1 MHSFAATLITGAIAF
16 VATNVDDIVI
26 LTLFFSRT
34 RQRWPIIAGQ
44 YLGFSVL
51 IAISL
56 AGFFGGLILPHHWVR
71 LLGLVP
77 VAVGI
82 KKLFVTRDDH
92 VGWNRVG
99 VFEVALVTF
108 TSGAD
113 NIGIYAPLFA
123 VSDSAQLIEL
133 LMVFYLLLGMWC
145 VLGYVIPRHQTVANV
160 LRRCGHWIGPFVLIG
175 LGVYILSN

>member
-56 AGFFGGLILPHHWVR
+56 AGFFGGLILVR

-82 KKLFVTRDDH
+82 KKLLATRDDH
-92 VGWNRVG
+92 IR
-99 VFEVALVTF
+99 
-108 TSGAD
+108 
-113 NIGIYAPLFA
+113 
-123 VSDSAQLIEL
+123 
-133 LMVFYLLLGMWC
+133 
-145 VLGYVIPRHQTVANV
+145 
-160 LRRCGHWIGPFVLIG
+160 
-175 LGVYILSN
+175 